1 MGNPADSHLSLIQV
15 GSGVLQMFLLIV
27 LMVLTIGYSQEL
39 GQWRW
44 ADDTAELSHD
54 KEAHF
59 VGSFGLYYLF
69 RHKEFNETQSI
80 LYSFA
85 LGLIKETSDA
95 LVPWEQYGAIGGDGF
110 SKYDLYYNITGI
122 SVAYVIDKLWKPKE
136 KNNAFEYR
144 LGFNSISFT
153 FRIH

>member
-1 MGNPADSHLSLIQV
+1 
-15 GSGVLQMFLLIV
+15 MFLLIV
-27 LMVLTIGYSQEL
+27 LMVLSIGYSQEL

-44 ADDTAELSHD
+44 ADDTAELTHD
-54 KEAHF
+54 KEAHL

-80 LYSFA
+80 LYSIS
-85 LGLIKETSDA
+85 LGLLKETSDA
-95 LVPWEQYGAIGGDGF
+95 LVPWEEYGMIGGDGF
-110 SKYDLYYNITGI
+110 SKYDLYYNIAGI
-122 SVAYVIDKLWKPKE
+122 GAAYVIDKLWKPKE

-153 FRIH
+153 FRIP

>member
-1 MGNPADSHLSLIQV
+1 
-15 GSGVLQMFLLIV
+15 MFLLIA

-44 ADDTAELSHD
+44 ADDTVELSHD

-80 LYSFA
+80 LYSFT

-95 LVPWEQYGAIGGDGF
+95 LLPWEEYGAWGGDGF

-122 SVAYVIDKLWKPKE
+122 GAAYVIDKLWKPKE
-136 KNNAFEYR
+136 KKNDLNCR
-144 LGFNSISFT
+144 LCRNSFVCS
-153 FRIH
+153 FRIP

>member
-1 MGNPADSHLSLIQV
+1 
-15 GSGVLQMFLLIV
+15 MFLLIA

-44 ADDTAELSHD
+44 ADATVELSHD

-80 LYSFA
+80 LYSFG
-85 LGLIKETSDA
+85 LGLLKETSDA
-95 LVPWEQYGAIGGDGF
+95 LLPWEKYGAWGGDGF
-110 SKYDLYYNITGI
+110 SKYDLYYNIAGI
-122 SVAYVIDKLWKPKE
+122 GAAYIIDKLWKPKE

-144 LGFNSISFT
+144 LGFNNISFIV
-153 FRIH
+153 RIP

>member
-1 MGNPADSHLSLIQV
+1 
-15 GSGVLQMFLLIV
+15 MFLLIA
-27 LMVLTIGYSQEL
+27 LMVLTISYSQEL

-44 ADDTAELSHD
+44 ADDTVELSHD

-80 LYSFA
+80 LYSFT

-95 LVPWEQYGAIGGDGF
+95 LVPWEEYGAIGGDGF
-110 SKYDLYYNITGI
+110 SKYDLYYNIAGI
-122 SVAYVIDKLWKPKE
+122 GAAYVIDKLWKPKE
-136 KNNAFEYR
+136 KKNDLNCR
-144 LGFNSISFT
+144 LGRNSFVCS
-153 FRIH
+153 FRIP

>member
-1 MGNPADSHLSLIQV
+1 
-15 GSGVLQMFLLIV
+15 MFLLILV
-27 LMVLTIGYSQEL
+27 MVLSIGYSQEL

-44 ADDTAELSHD
+44 ASDTIELTHD
-54 KEAHF
+54 KEAHL

-80 LYSFA
+80 LYSFT

-95 LVPWEQYGAIGGDGF
+95 LLPWEEYGAWGGDGF
-110 SKYDLYYNITGI
+110 SKYDLYYNIAGI
-122 SVAYVIDKLWKPKE
+122 GAAYVIDKLWKPKE

-153 FRIH
+153 FRIP